1 LFGADVK
8 AEEFHGD
15 HFSALQDPSRVGLIE
30 LITLRGLILGHI
42 ADYERADGMAE
53 QLVRDAATD
62 GTAFVARARTRAVFH
77 RFTDAL
83 DDIDRAERL
92 GLDAETTNRD
102 RAAIFQAVGRY
113 DEALAI
119 RKEAADRRASFENVA
134 ALVGLYAESGEI
146 DAAERLYAE
155 SRRRYRGVSPFPLAL
170 LDFQLGL
177 MWMSEGRWD
186 DARTSFDAA
195 RRRVPA
201 YAPAQGHLAEVEAE
215 LGGIESAVARLYP
228 LAVSSDDPDYAA
240 QLARILGEAGRVHE
254 SRHWCGLAAAR
265 YDELVTRHPEAFAD
279 HAAEFWLAAGA
290 NPDKTDNAALD
301 KLIKLPGADCANLE
315 MDSTSTIAPDGK
327 SGILVVN
334 TKATAG
340 TAILLRGYEYTGP
353 LPETVEELETNEDS
367 SLKWYVL
374 MVGPFDLNSSNC
386 NALIIPFTV
395 ETSITNLYFVSDGEA
410 KS

>member
-1 LFGADVK
+1 MIAATHLNDVTELPVTDGTIALLNLRAQIDSMEADVK
-8 AEEFHGD
+8 LGHSIVE
-15 HFSALQDPSRVGLIE
+15 SRVCLVE

-42 ADYERADGMAE
+42 ADYDWAAEIAE

-92 GLDAETTNRD
+92 GLNAETTNGD
-102 RAAIFQAVGRY
+102 RAAIFQALGRY

-119 RKEAADRRASFENVA
+119 REEAADRRASFENVA
-134 ALVGLYAESGEI
+134 ALVGLYSEIGEI

-177 MWMSEGRWD
+177 MWMNKGRLD

-215 LGGIESAVARLYP
+215 LGETESALARLHS
-228 LAVSSDDPDYAA
+228 LAASSDDPDYAA
-240 QLARILGEAGRVHE
+240 QLARLLRDAGCSQ
-254 SRHWCGLAAAR
+254 SRHWCRLAAAR
-265 YDELVTRHPEAFAD
+265 YDELVATHPEAFAD

-290 NPDKTDNAALD
+290 NPDKALPLARMNIEIRKTPRAYDLLARAVAANEVV
-301 KLIKLPGADCANLE
+301 GAKV
-315 MDSTSTIAPDGK
+315 MKK
-327 SGILVVN
+327 S
-334 TKATAG
+334 
-340 TAILLRGYEYTGP
+340 
-353 LPETVEELETNEDS
+353 
-367 SLKWYVL
+367 
-374 MVGPFDLNSSNC
+374 
-386 NALIIPFTV
+386 
-395 ETSITNLYFVSDGEA
+395 
-410 KS
+410 